1 MRASEA
7 STFRPAPWLAVVAL
21 MLAGGA
27 AAPHAANGERMN
39 PLIRLLESGRTAI
52 GVWTGAIGA
61 PRIAKTL
68 ATSDVDF
75 IVADVEHDLYDFP
88 TLHRF
93 LLEVQDF
100 SRRYRAEPRRFDGAQ
115 RRPEPA
121 EGREAPAV
129 IVKLAHRAGW
139 DPRYEIA
146 ETLKVGAAAGV
157 WIPFVESRADLERAI
172 SAVRG
177 AETSAMAGMNI
188 PRERRDVWPLNP
200 RGELIVVAMIESD
213 EGVRHAA
220 EIVSTPGVTAVQ
232 PVHLSEADT
241 ARIVKLCRDRK
252 VFAATDATP
261 ADIKARADEGYR
273 LISVGWD
280 FGLLRDA
287 LGSAVKSMRSAVR

>member
-1 MRASEA
+1 MKAANLRR
-7 STFRPAPWLAVVAL
+7 FGGPKRPALPVASVLAVLAL
-21 MLAGGA
+21 ALAAGGA
-27 AAPHAANGERMN
+27 APRANDERLN

-75 IVADVEHDLYDFP
+75 IVADVEHELYDFP
-88 TLHRF
+88 TLQRF

-100 SRRYRAEPRRFDGAQ
+100 SRRYGPPQ
-115 RRPEPA
+115 RA
-121 EGREAPAV
+121 EGRDAPAV
-129 IVKLAHRAGW
+129 LVKLGHRAGW
-139 DPRYEIA
+139 DPRFEIA

-200 RGELIVVAMIESD
+200 RGELIVVAMIESE
-213 EGVRHAA
+213 EGARRAE
-220 EIVSTPGVTAVQ
+220 EIVSTPGVTAIQ

-241 ARIVKLCRDRK
+241 ARVVKLCRDRN
-252 VFAATDATP
+252 VIAATDATP
-261 ADIKARADEGYR
+261 ADIKARVGEGYR

-287 LGSAVKSMRSAVR
+287 LGSTVKSMRSAIR